1 MPWSGIVTSL
11 HASLQSMHKIPDVSC
26 MSGGGNMLADR
37 LHGGLA
43 MPACARAQHSTS
55 DSTAHPCK
63 SSPQDM
69 ERLEKQVAEL
79 GEARPAL
86 EAEVAAAVASGDYE
100 AVQAASQRLAALTED
115 LRQKEDRWLDLADR
129 DE

>member
-1 MPWSGIVTSL
+1 
-11 HASLQSMHKIPDVSC
+11 
-26 MSGGGNMLADR
+26 
-37 LHGGLA
+37 
-43 MPACARAQHSTS
+43 
-55 DSTAHPCK
+55 
-63 SSPQDM
+63 M
-69 ERLEKQVAEL
+69 ERLEKQVADL
-79 GEARPAL
+79 GETRPAL